1 MPPVVLG
8 PVGLQLLLDLE
19 FGRPCRRTLG
29 FTREH
34 SQHLLCL
41 GPVVSADIAQD
52 RRMADAEH
60 GGDRAYRHALSAH
73 RGGFASAPVAFRSAA
88 HTAYGTFSF
97 HSGDESRTPDVPKRT
112 GWYRHRGPPPNGAPW
127 VLMSRPGRRRETIPH
142 PPDLPR
148 PLPILL
154 DLPGQRP
161 PFVRP
166 GAADDRSFQGQHC
179 LLDLCQLGQRLVP
192 RGNRLVPLDLPG
204 QATDG
209 DDILHRNAR
218 HAYFEALVGTPERKA
233 GQVGD
238 ADCRKLPKG
247 TGRHSA

>member
-88 HTAYGTFSF
+88 HTAYGTSSF
-97 HSGDESRTPDVPKRT
+97 HPRIKAEHLMYQIARMKQTS
-112 GWYRHRGPPPNGAPW
+112 GPPLTGAR
-127 VLMSRPGRRRETIPH
+127 LMNRPGLRRVTLPY
-142 PPDLPR
+142 PPDLPC
-148 PLPILL
+148 PLPLLL
-154 DLPGQRP
+154 DLAGQRP
-161 PFVRP
+161 PSVLP
-166 GAADDRSFQGQHC
+166 PESNYRSFQ
-179 LLDLCQLGQRLVP
+179 RS
-192 RGNRLVPLDLPG
+192 
-204 QATDG
+204 
-209 DDILHRNAR
+209 
-218 HAYFEALVGTPERKA
+218 E
-233 GQVGD
+233 
-238 ADCRKLPKG
+238 
-247 TGRHSA
+247 